1 MSEEETEFETD
12 DETCEEDDI
21 NYLEPTD
28 LENTVNDPEILR
40 RDSLRR
46 MSNRCHI
53 SRTSTKA
60 HSGRRKRKTRKR
72 KTKKNKVVNAEI
84 LIHFPKITKIIL
96 ILTHLPQTLYSHVSG
111 LGYRLHLVDDLHL
124 CMSKERA
131 SLLLWIDCH

>member
-28 LENTVNDPEILR
+28 LENTVSDPEILR

-53 SRTSTKA
+53 SRISTIK

-84 LIHFPKITKIIL
+84 LIHFSKITKIIL
-96 ILTHLPQTLYSHVSG
+96 ILTHPPQTLYSHVSG
-111 LGYRLHLVDDLHL
+111 LGYRLL
-124 CMSKERA
+124 
-131 SLLLWIDCH
+131 